1 MISPAFTSDIADW
14 QTWAVVGIVLTVVL
28 LFARSAWLRHRGK
41 GQGCGGSCSCSN
53 SALKKLNK

>member
-1 MISPAFTSDIADW
+1 MIHSAFTLDSAAW
-14 QTWAVVGIVLTVVL
+14 QQWAVGGIVLAVVL

-41 GQGCGGSCSCSN
+41 GGGCGSCSCSN